1 MITRF
6 CTTAAEI
13 ASLTT
18 FGAMVAI
25 WALIL
30 ATTGI

>member
-1 MITRF
+1 MLRRF

-18 FGAMVAI
+18 FGAMIAI

-30 ATTGI
+30 APGL

>member
-1 MITRF
+1 MLRTAVLA
-6 CTTAAEI
+6 AAEI
-13 ASLTT
+13 TSLAA

-30 ATTGI
+30 APGV

>member
-1 MITRF
+1 MVRRF

-13 ASLTT
+13 ASLAT

-30 ATTGI
+30 SPAGI